1 MQYVF
6 KSLEGIMRSEKI
18 LAAFGGLAFSL
29 NVIAASAL
37 PTVDVYKSASCG
49 CCGKW
54 AEHLRQNGFDVKTHD
69 VADVPAKRK
78 SLGMPDRLGSC
89 HTAKVGS
96 YVIEGHVPAQD
107 IRRLLKEKPKAL
119 GLAVPSMP
127 PGAPGM
133 ESPHPVA
140 YDALLVR
147 TNDSTSVFA
156 RH

>member
-1 MQYVF
+1 M
-6 KSLEGIMRSEKI
+6 KSAKL
-18 LAAFGGLAFSL
+18 LAALGGLALTF

-54 AEHLRQNGFDVKTHD
+54 AEHLRLNGFDVKTHD
-69 VADVPAKRK
+69 VNDVPAKRK
-78 SLGMPDRLGSC
+78 SLGMPDRFGSC
-89 HTAKVGS
+89 HTARAGA

-107 IRRLLKEKPKAL
+107 VRRLLKERPKAL

-133 ESPHPVA
+133 ESLTPIA
-140 YDALLVR
+140 YDTLLVQA
-147 TNDSTSVFA
+147 NGSAGVYA